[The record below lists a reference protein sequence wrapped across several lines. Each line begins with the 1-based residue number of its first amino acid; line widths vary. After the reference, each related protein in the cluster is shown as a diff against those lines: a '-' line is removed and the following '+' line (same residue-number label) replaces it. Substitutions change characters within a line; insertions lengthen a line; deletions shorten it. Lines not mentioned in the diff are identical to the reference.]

1 MAEIFNMTDTWND
14 PGIQYRSIKM
24 NIADIASAPGSLPL
38 DLLVN
43 SASVF
48 SVDKNGGF
56 TIKRSTGSSLG
67 GMVVAGG
74 AGEMALTS
82 QIDPGSG
89 APAHVMR
96 YYWENSQI
104 GSAEGSAAVLRG
116 MGTNRFSIESVAAL
130 VHIAGNG
137 RFEWEG
143 LGAERLHW
151 VGYEAGSSIG
161 KTIDFN
167 NTGQAPTAANPVV
180 SITVGEI
187 TSDTLHLCTWD
198 PESEGYITNARFD
211 GAGNLHVPSIL
222 VGSFVEVTSQPNV
235 TSGLIVQATGEGW
248 AKIFLGYDGSSNK
261 PFLSFGPGDNA
272 RDSFFLRSAP
282 GTFEARVFSSTGP
295 FATVQAKLKTD
306 TMAVTGTVTP
316 DKYLI
321 LYDAAGTAYKVPCE
335 AL

>member
-14 PGIQYRSIKM
+14 PGIQYTSIKM
-24 NIADIASAPGSLPL
+24 NIADLASAPGSLPL

-43 SASVF
+43 ASSVF
-48 SVDKNGGF
+48 SVAKDGGF
-56 TIKRSTGSSLG
+56 SITNATGTSFG
-67 GMVVAGG
+67 GMVVAGN

-82 QIDPGSG
+82 QVDPNSG

-96 YYWENSQI
+96 YYWETGPI
-104 GSAEGSAAVLRG
+104 GSAEGSTSVLRG
-116 MGTNRFSIESVAAL
+116 MGMNRFSIESIGAL

-137 RFEWEG
+137 RYEWEG
-143 LGAERLHW
+143 FGAERLHW

-180 SITVGEI
+180 SITVGDI
-187 TSDTLHLCTWD
+187 ASDTLHLCTWD
-198 PESEGYITNARFD
+198 PESEGYITNVRFD
-211 GAGNLHVPSIL
+211 GAGNLHVPSVL
-222 VGSFVEVTSQPNV
+222 VSSYVEVTSEPDV

-248 AKIFLGYDGSSNK
+248 ARIFLGYDGSSNK
-261 PFLSFGPGDNA
+261 PFMSFGPGDNA
-272 RDSFFLRSAP
+272 RDSFFFRSAP
-282 GTFEARVFSSTGP
+282 GAFEARVSVDGP
-295 FATVQAKLKTD
+295 FATVQAKLKTAE
-306 TMAVTGTVTP
+306 MAVSGAVTP

>member
-1 MAEIFNMTDTWND
+1 MAEIFNMTDAWND
-14 PGIQYRSIKM
+14 PGIQYTSIKM
-24 NIADIASAPGSLPL
+24 NITDIASAPGSLPL

-48 SVDKNGGF
+48 SVDKDGGF
-56 TIKRSTGSSLG
+56 TIQRSTGSSLG
-67 GMVVAGG
+67 GMAVAGNG
-74 AGEMALTS
+74 GEMALTS

-89 APAHVMR
+89 QPAHVMR
-96 YYWENSQI
+96 YYWENAQI

-137 RFEWEG
+137 RYEWEG

-167 NTGQAPTAANPVV
+167 NTGQSPTSANPVV
-180 SITVGEI
+180 SITVGDI
-187 TSDTLHLCTWD
+187 ACDTLHLCTWD
-198 PESEGYITNARFD
+198 PEAEGYITNARFD
-211 GAGNLHVPSIL
+211 GSGNLHVPSIL
-222 VGSFVEVTSQPNV
+222 VGSFIEINSAPSV
-235 TSGLIVQATGEGW
+235 TSGLIVQASGEGW
-248 AKIFLGYDGSSNK
+248 ARMFLGYDASLDK

-272 RDSFFLRSAP
+272 RDAFIIRSAP
-282 GTFEARVFSSTGP
+282 GVLEARVSSQGG
-295 FATVQAKLKTD
+295 FATVQAKLKTAA
-306 TMAVTGTVTP
+306 MAVSGEVTP

>member
-14 PGIQYRSIKM
+14 PGIQYTSIKM
-24 NIADIASAPGSLPL
+24 NIADVASAPKSLPL

-48 SVDKNGGF
+48 SVTKNGGF
-56 TIKRSTGSSLG
+56 SINRSTGTSFG
-67 GMVVAGG
+67 GMVVAGSN
-74 AGEMALTS
+74 GEMALTS
-82 QIDPGSG
+82 QLDPNIG

-96 YYWENSQI
+96 YYWETGPI
-104 GSAEGSAAVLRG
+104 GSAEGSASVLRG
-116 MGTNRFSIESVAAL
+116 MGTNRFSIESNAAM

-137 RFEWEG
+137 RYEWEG

-167 NTGQAPTAANPVV
+167 NTGQAPTSANPVV
-180 SITVGEI
+180 SITVSDVA
-187 TSDTLHLCTWD
+187 SDTLHLCTWD

-211 GAGNLHVPSIL
+211 GTGNLYVPSIR
-222 VGSFVEVTSQPNV
+222 VTSY
-235 TSGLIVQATGEGW
+235 IEATGEAGGTTGYIVQLAEQGW
-248 AKIFLGYDGSSNK
+248 AKIFLGLDPASRPY
-261 PFLSFGPGDNA
+261 LSFGPGDDA
-272 RDSFFLRSAP
+272 RDSFLVRSAP
-282 GTFEARVFSSTGP
+282 GTFEARAYGDA

-306 TMAVTGTVTP
+306 RMAVTGEVTP

-321 LYDAAGTAYKVPCE
+321 LYDALGTAYKVPCE